1 MDKRKKNIE
10 TRVVRDLSE
19 SLGKLPPQAID
30 IEETVLGAIMLQK
43 GAIIDVAGFIRP
55 EHFYLDSHKEIFT
68 AILDL
73 FSKGD
78 PIDIRTV
85 VSKLRHTGKLEL
97 VGGAYAISELTSKVG
112 SAANIEYHARVIVE
126 MSMKRSLIQ
135 MASSIHHDSY
145 EDTVDVFSLIDRS
158 NMDLQNILDNA
169 INATSEKSI
178 KDISF
183 LVVKEQQE
191 RQSGKHSGLDSG
203 FNVLD
208 AMISGFRKTDF
219 IVIAA
224 RPGMGKSAFAV
235 QSGIH
240 IASNGHPVGMFSLEM
255 GSNQLIQRAAVSKTE
270 LDSESVKKGI
280 LKENEFVRFMHA
292 CGDLGELPFYIDD
305 TAFMSIVEL
314 RARAMRMK
322 SKYGIELLIVDY
334 LQLIKG
340 IGDSGKISNNRDQE
354 IGIITRTLK
363 GIAKELDIPVIA
375 LSQLNRSVETRGGSK
390 RPLLSDLRES
400 GSIEQ
405 DADIVMFLYR
415 PEYYKITVD
424 EDGNPTH
431 GKCEIIVEKHRAG
444 STGTVLMKFIGKYT
458 KFAEWLHYDNK
469 PDYVGQQKSPLPKE
483 SDIPFNDENPF
494 K

>member
-169 INATSEKSI
+169 INSTSEKSI

-240 IASNGHPVGMFSLEM
+240 IAGNGHPVGMFSLEM

-483 SDIPFNDENPF
+483 SDIPFNDEKPF
-494 K
+494 

>member
-112 SAANIEYHARVIVE
+112 SAANIEYHAIQIVE

-169 INATSEKSI
+169 INSTSEKSI

-240 IASNGHPVGMFSLEM
+240 IAGNGHPVGMFSLEM

>member
-169 INATSEKSI
+169 INSTSEKSI

-240 IASNGHPVGMFSLEM
+240 IAGNGHPVGMFSLEM

-363 GIAKELDIPVIA
+363 GIAKELNIPVIA

>member
-169 INATSEKSI
+169 INSTSEKSI